1 MSAASSEAPAA
12 GPVRR
17 KIPFLPNIF
26 YGWWILIA
34 GTSIMTVVGTT
45 NTYGL
50 SLFFIPLITQF
61 GWSRAALSG
70 ALSLARLESGLIGPL
85 EGFLVDRFG
94 PRKMMLLGVPLIAVG
109 FYLLS
114 RLEDIT
120 AFTGWDALILFYT
133 IYVLGIT
140 LGSSLGTSM
149 AASTAV
155 ANWFIRRRGTALGIL
170 SAGVG
175 IGAGLWVPVIGM
187 VLARTSWEQ
196 ASVFAAFLVLIVGI
210 PAAFVM
216 RHRPEDYGYLPD
228 GETAPAEDATA
239 ANSERT
245 QARPRVVEEEF
256 TVRQALSTPA
266 FWVLAFSF
274 AMRVMVTSAVTLH
287 LVPLLS
293 DMGRSPLEAAFALSA
308 QAILSIIGRIGLGYI
323 GDRFDKKVVYTAAL
337 LVLLVGVLVLAFAT
351 EVWQVGIFLV
361 LYAPAY
367 GGAAALMSALRGDYF
382 GRRAF
387 ATIAGAMTP
396 INTLGTISGPLFAGL
411 VYDNTGS
418 YQIAMFTFA
427 AIVAVNLVLLQMLR
441 RPHLKP
447 GDA

>member
-1 MSAASSEAPAA
+1 
-12 GPVRR
+12 
-17 KIPFLPNIF
+17 
-26 YGWWILIA
+26 
-34 GTSIMTVVGTT
+34 
-45 NTYGL
+45 
-50 SLFFIPLITQF
+50 
-61 GWSRAALSG
+61 
-70 ALSLARLESGLIGPL
+70 
-85 EGFLVDRFG
+85 
-94 PRKMMLLGVPLIAVG
+94 
-109 FYLLS
+109 
-114 RLEDIT
+114 
-120 AFTGWDALILFYT
+120 
-133 IYVLGIT
+133 
-140 LGSSLGTSM
+140 M
-149 AASTAV
+149 AANTAV

-239 ANSERT
+239 ANGERT
-245 QARPRVVEEEF
+245 QARPRFVEEEF

>member
-1 MSAASSEAPAA
+1 
-12 GPVRR
+12 
-17 KIPFLPNIF
+17 
-26 YGWWILIA
+26 
-34 GTSIMTVVGTT
+34 
-45 NTYGL
+45 
-50 SLFFIPLITQF
+50 
-61 GWSRAALSG
+61 
-70 ALSLARLESGLIGPL
+70 
-85 EGFLVDRFG
+85 
-94 PRKMMLLGVPLIAVG
+94 
-109 FYLLS
+109 
-114 RLEDIT
+114 
-120 AFTGWDALILFYT
+120 
-133 IYVLGIT
+133 
-140 LGSSLGTSM
+140 
-149 AASTAV
+149 
-155 ANWFIRRRGTALGIL
+155 
-170 SAGVG
+170 
-175 IGAGLWVPVIGM
+175 
-187 VLARTSWEQ
+187 
-196 ASVFAAFLVLIVGI
+196 
-210 PAAFVM
+210 
-216 RHRPEDYGYLPD
+216 
-228 GETAPAEDATA
+228 
-239 ANSERT
+239 
-245 QARPRVVEEEF
+245 
-256 TVRQALSTPA
+256 
-266 FWVLAFSF
+266 
-274 AMRVMVTSAVTLH
+274 MVTSAVTLH

-418 YQIAMFTFA
+418 YQIALFTFA